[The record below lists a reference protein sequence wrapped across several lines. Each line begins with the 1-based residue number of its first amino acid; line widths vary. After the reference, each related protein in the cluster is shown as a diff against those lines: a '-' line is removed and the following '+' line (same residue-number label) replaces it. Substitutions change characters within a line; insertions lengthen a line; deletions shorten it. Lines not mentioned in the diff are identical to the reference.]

1 MKSRNNKENAGKDL
15 NGKKDEQP
23 VNDGGIQANQNP
35 DNVNPETSEGDVNP
49 DNVNPET
56 NGKDNGDAEAS
67 GAIKEYKKGS
77 IVDRMLALYPQY
89 ERAYVSKKGFVFP
102 ENTPEWQRGDAI
114 LYENK
119 YFTK

>member
-35 DNVNPETSEGDVNP
+35 DNVNPET
-49 DNVNPET
+49 
-56 NGKDNGDAEAS
+56 NGKDNGDAETS